1 VARWSEIETVAP
13 ELTERV
19 RALFDAHTHHV
30 LGTIRADGSPRLS
43 GSEITFF
50 EGDVWFGSMWMA
62 RKAADLRRDPR
73 FSIHCGTVDPP
84 VWAGDARISGT
95 VEEFVDE
102 AEFRRVFG
110 EAGGQGPAHGF
121 RADISE
127 LVVVRLGEPADH
139 LIVDSWT
146 AATGRRSVIR
156 R

>member
-1 VARWSEIETVAP
+1 MARWSDIEAVAP
-13 ELTERV
+13 ELTSRV
-19 RALFDAHTHHV
+19 KSLFDAHTHHV
-30 LGTIRADGSPRLS
+30 LATLRADGSPRLS

-62 RKAADLRRDPR
+62 RKAMDLRRDPR
-73 FSIHCGTVDPP
+73 FSLHCGTVDPP
-84 VWAGDARISGT
+84 DWAGDARISGS

-110 EAGGQGPAHGF
+110 DEAPVGPAHGF

-127 LVVVRLGEPADH
+127 LVVVRLGRPADH

-146 AATGRRSVIR
+146 PERGRRSVIR